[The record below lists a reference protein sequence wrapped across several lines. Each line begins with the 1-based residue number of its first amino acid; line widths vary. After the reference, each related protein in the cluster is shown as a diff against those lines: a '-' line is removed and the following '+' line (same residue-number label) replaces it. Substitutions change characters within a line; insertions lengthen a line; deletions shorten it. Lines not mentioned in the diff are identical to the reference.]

1 MLVGEIGI
9 PRREFLYD
17 LTRAEIILITRGYF
31 RRYHPGW
38 EQARFIGYHAAH
50 AMGSRTPP
58 PPPSQW
64 FPLPWEKSAKPADSV
79 TFTLDSATAMRGY
92 TLVRD
97 DGGLKLFPSG
107 LIIIVK

>member
-17 LTRAEIILITRGYF
+17 LSRAEIILITRGYF

-64 FPLPWEKSAKPADSV
+64 FPLPWEKSAKPSDEEV
-79 TFTLDSATAMRGY
+79 EEMRA
-92 TLVRD
+92 
-97 DGGLKLFPSG
+97 
-107 LIIIVK
+107 IIKRENEQKENGET